1 MTLIITGNQ
10 NSTAGRPSPSPHLS
24 PWAVV
29 SLERCDLMKGLLDE
43 CGFLAA
49 VTMREVMQQ
58 PSTRLYVLSEGSYLA
73 GSLPPSYINSLKAR
87 GNRTH
92 QGTQ

>member
-1 MTLIITGNQ
+1 MSGQWVVLELESGPSGEVTWFLHYKCSLFLNWRLEKVTLIITGNQ

-49 VTMREVMQQ
+49 VTMREVLQQ
-58 PSTRLYVLSEGSYLA
+58 P
-73 GSLPPSYINSLKAR
+73 
-87 GNRTH
+87 
-92 QGTQ
+92 

>member
-1 MTLIITGNQ
+1 MSGQWVVLELECGPGGEVTWFLHYKCSLFLSGKVTLIITGNQ

-49 VTMREVMQQ
+49 VTMREVLLQ
-58 PSTRLYVLSEGSYLA
+58 P
-73 GSLPPSYINSLKAR
+73 
-87 GNRTH
+87 
-92 QGTQ
+92 